1 VTALY
6 SFDAITEAKDRLF
19 PRKYTYTKY
28 TPPGT
33 GLTESENGGACP
45 VSALPAPVEPVVV
58 EMGPPTYPLA
68 SDADMDEIKCHV
80 SYIQSSAHRFKR
92 YRDDASLEIL
102 LNATDTLSAYLMD
115 LVGNSGTSEPGTGAA

>member
-1 VTALY
+1 MTALY

-33 GLTESENGGACP
+33 GLTESENGGTC
-45 VSALPAPVEPVVV
+45 ALPAPVEPVVV
-58 EMGPPTYPLA
+58 ELGPPTGVWA

-92 YRDDASLEIL
+92 YRDDASLETL

-115 LVGNSGTSEPGTGAA
+115 LCPPGSTEPPCV